1 MAGDYRPLSGP
12 RPLGDRLLEAGLIT
26 RTQLD
31 VALEHQ
37 GAGIEGR
44 RRLGQTLVRLGFLT
58 DRDLIQTLSV
68 HLGIPVAP
76 FSILEA
82 DERASMTV
90 PAGVARRHRA
100 IPCLIVNGCLL
111 VAVAGPVTPG
121 TVEEIQAVSGR
132 PVLLCL
138 ASEVDVEATLL
149 KRYGPESIV
158 TARLRELANGL
169 LRLADGGER
178 LARLLATAERE
189 RREVAEDR
197 ALRAELGRL
206 RGDLEALVSTVVD
219 VEDRLRHRSGAD
231 ADAGEPPARA

>member
-37 GAGIEGR
+37 QAGIGGR
-44 RRLGQTLVRLGFLT
+44 RRLGRTLVQLGFLT
-58 DRDLIQTLSV
+58 DHDLTRMLSV
-68 HLGIPVAP
+68 HLEIPLTP
-76 FSILEA
+76 FPIVEA
-82 DERASMTV
+82 EECAGLTV

-100 IPCLIVNGCLL
+100 VPFLIVNGCLL

-121 TVEEIQAVSGR
+121 AVEELEDVSGR
-132 PVLLCL
+132 PVLLYL
-138 ASEVDVEATLL
+138 ASEVDVDATLL

-158 TARLRELANGL
+158 TARLRELADSL
-169 LRLADGGER
+169 LQLADGGER
-178 LARLLATAERE
+178 IARLLATAERE
-189 RREVAEDR
+189 RREFAEDR
-197 ALRAELGRL
+197 ALLSELGRL
-206 RGDLEALVSTVVD
+206 RGDLEALVSAVGD

-231 ADAGEPPARA
+231 ADGT

>member
-37 GAGIEGR
+37 QAGIEGR
-44 RRLGQTLVRLGFLT
+44 RRLGQTLVQLGFLT
-58 DRDLIQTLSV
+58 GRELIQTLSV
-68 HLGIPVAP
+68 HLGIPIAP
-76 FSILEA
+76 PSILEA
-82 DERASMTV
+82 DERAGTTV

-100 IPCLIVNGCLL
+100 VPCLIVDGCLL
-111 VAVAGPVTPG
+111 VAVAGPVTADA
-121 TVEEIQAVSGR
+121 VEELQAVSGL

-138 ASEVDVEATLL
+138 ASEVDVDAALL

-158 TARLRELANGL
+158 AARLRELANGF

-189 RREVAEDR
+189 RRELAEDR
-197 ALRAELGRL
+197 ALCAELGRL
-206 RGDLEALVSTVVD
+206 RADLEALVRAVVD

-231 ADAGEPPARA
+231 ARSPDRGP